1 MARDHDNR
9 GRAGQRLQ
17 AAERFEAVD
26 ARKPDVKKN
35 NFQIT
40 DGGTF
45 QGFLRGS
52 HGLHL
57 MAFVAEDRRERF
69 ANAGFVV
76 DDEEAWSSG
85 HGAMSVPLW
94 VAMTAGVNSATGN
107 SMTKREPAG
116 ELSSTWMLPPCSA
129 MMRAAMAR
137 PSPVPRS
144 FVDRKSTRLNSS
156 HSSISYAVFCL

>member
-17 AAERFEAVD
+17 AAECFEAVD

-40 DGGTF
+40 GGGTF

-52 HGLHL
+52 HSLHL
-57 MAFVAEDRRERF
+57 MAFVAEDRGERF

-76 DDEEAWSSG
+76 DDEEAWFSG
-85 HGAMSVPLW
+85 HGAVSIPLGL
-94 VAMTAGVNSATGN
+94 AMMAGVNSATCN
-107 SMTKREPAG
+107 SITKREPIG
-116 ELSSTWMLPPCSA
+116 GISSKSMLPPCSSV
-129 MMRAAMAR
+129 MCAAIAR
-137 PSPVPRS
+137 PSPAPQPSVEKCGR
-144 FVDRKSTRLNSS
+144 
-156 HSSISYAVFCL
+156 